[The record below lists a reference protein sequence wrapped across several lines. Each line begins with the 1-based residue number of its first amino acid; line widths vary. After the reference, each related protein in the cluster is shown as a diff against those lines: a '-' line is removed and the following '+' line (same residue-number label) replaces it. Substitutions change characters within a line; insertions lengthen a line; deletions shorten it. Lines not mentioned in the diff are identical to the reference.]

1 MLYLCRKY
9 LRRHELSSPI
19 KMFSARA
26 VDVGSA
32 VALGKKISVLLFRHR
47 SCAAGANIMV
57 FPAVLASTPPDD
69 ASVSP
74 SDDVIICD
82 VDNYRCQQQQQQ
94 QQREAPPFSTTSQDD
109 DDDTSSPKYLELTT
123 QRYEKEEE
131 EEEVQDNTPNHLP
144 ATNRR
149 NIGVFF
155 KSHGDEEDSEIR
167 SIDIKEDNN
176 KEEIEDDD
184 DDDTSN
190 KSSVFS
196 LDSFHRINVQW
207 ATTTTTTKH
216 SSSIHHHHHHR
227 AGVLLTH
234 DAPFASVV
242 VKGGGGIQNFDN
254 DDITTN
260 NVCPCQCIYFTMRET
275 ICLIIS
281 AMGCSVFL
289 AGIISLC
296 FYLSGWWNVF

>member
-1 MLYLCRKY
+1 M
-9 LRRHELSSPI
+9 S
-19 KMFSARA
+19 
-26 VDVGSA
+26 
-32 VALGKKISVLLFRHR
+32 VA
-47 SCAAGANIMV
+47 AAA
-57 FPAVLASTPPDD
+57 AL
-69 ASVSP
+69 
-74 SDDVIICD
+74 
-82 VDNYRCQQQQQQ
+82 
-94 QQREAPPFSTTSQDD
+94 ETTSQDD
-109 DDDTSSPKYLELTT
+109 DDDTSSPEYLELTT

-131 EEEVQDNTPNHLP
+131 EVQDNTPHHLP

-149 NIGVFF
+149 NIGVFLRC
-155 KSHGDEEDSEIR
+155 HGDEEDSEIR
-167 SIDIKEDNN
+167 RIDIKEDNNNNN

-184 DDDTSN
+184 DDISN

-196 LDSFHRINVQW
+196 LESFYRINVQCK
-207 ATTTTTTKH
+207 TTTTKN

-242 VKGGGGIQNFDN
+242 VKEGGGIQNFN

-260 NVCPCQCIYFTMRET
+260 SVCQCQCIYFTMRET

-281 AMGCSVFL
+281 AMGCGVFL

-296 FYLSGWWNVF
+296 FYLSGWWNDF